1 MDPAFGHSRQI
12 SKLSSSRKRPLR
24 NFRGVEKVR
33 ALCTLD
39 HSHGGKSGTP
49 FRAIRRL
56 VQEVTETGRRKRAVN
71 RNFQ

>member
-24 NFRGVEKVR
+24 NFWGVGKVR
-33 ALCTLD
+33 ALCTMG
-39 HSHGGKSGTP
+39 HSHGGKSATS
-49 FRAIRRL
+49 FRATRRL

-71 RNFQ
+71 RDFQ